1 MAGISAADVIDASL
15 RLRYNFD
22 AAPAANV
29 IVDSSPSATNP
40 GQNRNAVWI
49 ATEGNRSG
57 VMDFTPASG
66 ADRITVPAIP
76 ALNSPQGTIAFW
88 IKTPGASGGGEYATM
103 LMDRRTSVRGRCDYL
118 YR

>member
-1 MAGISAADVIDASL
+1 MHPRISVLLSALSISVAGISAADVIDASL

-29 IVDSSPSATNP
+29 IVDSSPSATHP
-40 GQNRNAVWI
+40 GQNQNAVWV

-57 VMDFTPASG
+57 VMDFSALG
-66 ADRITVPAIP
+66 QDRITVPAIP

-88 IKTPGASGGGEYATM
+88 IKT
-103 LMDRRTSVRGRCDYL
+103 
-118 YR
+118 